1 MRTTSQMRASS
12 TPGISTHPPWRQII
26 MKMWINFKIFLP
38 VFHSSRSSSIQNTR
52 LAQRWGGEWEF
63 CICICILKMGKPD
76 FFAKFNKKQAI
87 LYQESHVPVFYFFLY
102 FVICS
107 RTSSLCL
114 THSWSLPRISPL
126 AVVLSGNFPLSIYI
140 ITSSSLNYTVTYLHH
155 HSLTSSLSTNI
166 IIKICVTL
174 VALFLSMSCWL
185 YK

>member
-1 MRTTSQMRASS
+1 
-12 TPGISTHPPWRQII
+12 
-26 MKMWINFKIFLP
+26 
-38 VFHSSRSSSIQNTR
+38 
-52 LAQRWGGEWEF
+52 
-63 CICICILKMGKPD
+63 MGKPD

-126 AVVLSGNFPLSIYI
+126 AVVLSGNFRLSIYI
-140 ITSSSLNYTVTYLHH
+140 ITSSLTYIITFSSLNYIITFLHH
-155 HSLTSSLSTNI
+155 HSLTPLPSTNVN
-166 IIKICVTL
+166 IIKIGVTL
-174 VALFLSMSCWL
+174 VALFLSMSSWL